1 MLILGLNGLKEVIKS
16 RCHHSLIYN
25 CYKIAN
31 QVFTNAQSLKLTV
44 KTVVTL
50 IKLC

>member
-1 MLILGLNGLKEVIKS
+1 MLILGLKGLKEAIKNH
-16 RCHHSLIYN
+16 CHHSLIYN

-50 IKLC
+50 MKLC